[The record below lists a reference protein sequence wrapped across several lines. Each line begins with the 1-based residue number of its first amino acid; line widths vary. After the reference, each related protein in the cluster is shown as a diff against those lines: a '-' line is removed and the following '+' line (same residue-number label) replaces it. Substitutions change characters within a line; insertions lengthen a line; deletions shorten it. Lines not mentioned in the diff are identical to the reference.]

1 MADAFMFSIRATAN
15 QPEPRVL
22 MTRRSAALLQ
32 LASPALPIGG
42 YSYSTGLEW
51 GIESGQVKDEA
62 GAREWVADALALTVA
77 RFDGPLMLAALRHAR
92 VLHPDDAQ
100 DESDPDHR
108 DQRFRQLA
116 ALNATAIAARETA
129 ELRLESQQM
138 GYSMARWFEAVC
150 PDPRTDAQ
158 LIATLSP
165 LSLPVAWAVAAARL
179 SLSDEDAL
187 LGFVWA
193 FVENQVMVLMKAMP
207 MGQIAAQR
215 LLRSLGPEI
224 DQAID
229 AALSLT
235 EPDWS
240 SAAPLLAIASARHE
254 TQYSRLFRS

>member
-1 MADAFMFSIRATAN
+1 MADASMFSIRATAN
-15 QPEPRVL
+15 RTEASAA
-22 MTRRSAALLQ
+22 MTRHSAALLQ

-42 YSYSTGLEW
+42 YSYSSGLEW

-62 GAREWVADALALTVA
+62 GAREWVADALALTLA

-92 VLHPDDAQ
+92 GLHPDDAQ
-100 DESDPDHR
+100 IEVNISHQDER
-108 DQRFRQLA
+108 IERLA
-116 ALNATAIAARETA
+116 VLNAKAIAARETA

-150 PDPRTDAQ
+150 PDPLTDAR
-158 LIATLSP
+158 LMARLVP

-179 SLSDEDAL
+179 SLSDDDAL

-235 EPDWS
+235 EHDWS